1 MNRFFLTLRLCFA
14 QHPFGAVQALLLIS
28 LLTAC
33 APTQTPLPDTPVDS
47 DTPPVS
53 TPPPVDDPIIN
64 EEPFLPRP
72 GDKALHRGT
81 VYLDSIDLLT
91 LESYPLQFSLA
102 LAGNLPTPC
111 NHLRVAVSPPDA
123 ENKIVVNVYS
133 VTDPNAVCIQV
144 LEPFEVSIPLG
155 SYPSGHYTL
164 WVNGE
169 QVAEF
174 DA

>member
-1 MNRFFLTLRLCFA
+1 MKRFFLTFI
-14 QHPFGAVQALLLIS
+14 LLS
-28 LLTAC
+28 LLAAC

-53 TPPPVDDPIIN
+53 TPPPIDDPIIN
-64 EEPFLPRP
+64 EEPFLPRS

-81 VYLDSIDLLT
+81 VYLDSADLLT

-111 NHLRVAVSPPDA
+111 NHLRVAVSPPNA
-123 ENKIVVNVYS
+123 ENKIFVDVYS
-133 VTDPNAVCIQV
+133 LSAPDTICIEV
-144 LEPFEVSIPLG
+144 LQPFSENVPLG
-155 SYPSGHYTL
+155 SFPSEHYTL

>member
-1 MNRFFLTLRLCFA
+1 MNRFFLT
-14 QHPFGAVQALLLIS
+14 LLLIS

-47 DTPPVS
+47 MPPMFTPRPGDPVS
-53 TPPPVDDPIIN
+53 PKTDDT
-64 EEPFLPRP
+64 LPRP

-81 VYLDSIDLLT
+81 VYLDSADLLT

-133 VTDPNAVCIQV
+133 VADPNAVCIQM

>member
-1 MNRFFLTLRLCFA
+1 MNRFFPT
-14 QHPFGAVQALLLIS
+14 LLLLA

-47 DTPPVS
+47 NMPRPI
-53 TPPPVDDPIIN
+53 DPIIN
-64 EEPFLPRP
+64 DGPLGPKTDDTIPRP
-72 GDKALHRGT
+72 ADKALHHGT
-81 VYLDSIDLLT
+81 VYLDSIELLT

-123 ENKIVVNVYS
+123 ENKILVNVYS
-133 VTDPNAVCIQV
+133 LSAPDTVCIQV
-144 LEPFEVSIPLG
+144 LQPFSENIPLG
-155 SYPSGHYTL
+155 SFPSGHYTL

>member
-1 MNRFFLTLRLCFA
+1 MQRFPIAYLVLVLF
-14 QHPFGAVQALLLIS
+14 
-28 LLTAC
+28 LTAC
-33 APTQTPLPDTPVDS
+33 APLTAL
-47 DTPPVS
+47 PVS
-53 TPPPVDDPIIN
+53 TPTPAAAQPNDYA
-64 EEPFLPRP
+64 P
-72 GDKALHRGT
+72 GPADGRLMRSQAF
-81 VYLDSIDLLT
+81 LDSVNLLT

-123 ENKIVVNVYS
+123 ENKIMVNVYS
-133 VTDPNAVCIQV
+133 VADPNAVCIQM
-144 LEPFEVSIPLG
+144 LEPFEVSLPLG
-155 SYPSGHYTL
+155 SFPSGHYTL

>member
-1 MNRFFLTLRLCFA
+1 MNRFFLT
-14 QHPFGAVQALLLIS
+14 LLLIS

-47 DTPPVS
+47 MPPMFTPRPGDPVS
-53 TPPPVDDPIIN
+53 PKTDDT
-64 EEPFLPRP
+64 LPRP

-81 VYLDSIDLLT
+81 VYLDSADLLT

-133 VTDPNAVCIQV
+133 VVDPNAVCIQM
-144 LEPFEVSIPLG
+144 LEAFEVSIPLG

>member
-1 MNRFFLTLRLCFA
+1 MNRFLLT
-14 QHPFGAVQALLLIS
+14 LLLIS

-33 APTQTPLPDTPVDS
+33 APTPTPLPDTPVDS
-47 DTPPVS
+47 EPPALTPGPGDPVS
-53 TPPPVDDPIIN
+53 PKTDDTI
-64 EEPFLPRP
+64 PRP
-72 GDKALHRGT
+72 ADKALHRGT
-81 VYLDSIDLLT
+81 VYLDSVDLLT

-123 ENKIVVNVYS
+123 ENKIMVNVYS
-133 VTDPNAVCIQV
+133 VADPNAVCIQM
-144 LEPFEVSIPLG
+144 LKPFDVSIPLG
-155 SYPSGHYTL
+155 SFPSGHYTL